1 MLFNRCSKVWLSFTS
16 TLWTLYLVQLLMRM
30 QFAVYP
36 GTSSSIMVNNTIYI
50 LHYSIFW
57 CFFFIYYILI
67 VVTFLGYCM
76 WLSIS
81 YSQFSKAMLSV
92 RRSWCTFIL
101 KTPSWSLSHTFY
113 RSCWDLRIMKLY
125 SDTLQPCT
133 IQCNHNML
141 LTSFIQYIWF
151 VYFSLFLIFLGII
164 SKWSFCLFDTVLIRY
179 VYLLYG
185 CLRRSFRFKVIW
197 AVLKTFGI
205 CYQVVYSTP
214 AYIVVFILDHDLIWV
229 YWGKFFC
236 IWLVFISD

>member
-1 MLFNRCSKVWLSFTS
+1 
-16 TLWTLYLVQLLMRM
+16 
-30 QFAVYP
+30 
-36 GTSSSIMVNNTIYI
+36 
-50 LHYSIFW
+50 
-57 CFFFIYYILI
+57 
-67 VVTFLGYCM
+67 M

-81 YSQFSKAMLSV
+81 YYKFNKEMLPV

-133 IQCNHNML
+133 IPCNHNML

-151 VYFSLFLIFLGII
+151 IYFFFLIFLVII
-164 SKWSFCLFDTVLIRY
+164 SKWSFCLFYTIIIRY

-197 AVLKTFGI
+197 TLLKTFSI
-205 CYQVVYSTP
+205 CYQVVYSTS
-214 AYIVVFILDHDLIWV
+214 AYIVIFIFDLNRIRV
-229 YWGKFFC
+229 RWGKFFC
-236 IWLVFISD
+236 IWLAFISD